1 MAMDNFSIKFR
12 VFTGKFS
19 RLMSQFSRL
28 FVRFIYQYTVYHFN
42 STTHTRGS
50 YFMLNTKE
58 INSCFKLASKKSSF
72 LQETDCANV
81 TKVKMI
87 VKLLPAVGKLARQNR
102 MQILRPHK
110 SRQNY
115 NIMSPN
121 YLYILYLPFFS
132 FKGFHNCLAYSHFYY
147 FKVSGQIFVLSTCRC
162 GWKGTFRKGPDPA
175 FSLAAGP
182 DTWLS
187 GLTYE
192 KEGIISKKPIYEL
205 ETTKTKPNAA
215 VLANDIYFSQLI
227 T

>member
-1 MAMDNFSIKFR
+1 LLIALSRFKTNKETVLSTYINKLPLGNIDYKEKYEETYCYAKYASLYKCDISMAMDNFSIKFR

-110 SRQNY
+110 SR
-115 NIMSPN
+115 
-121 YLYILYLPFFS
+121 
-132 FKGFHNCLAYSHFYY
+132 
-147 FKVSGQIFVLSTCRC
+147 
-162 GWKGTFRKGPDPA
+162 
-175 FSLAAGP
+175 
-182 DTWLS
+182 
-187 GLTYE
+187 
-192 KEGIISKKPIYEL
+192 
-205 ETTKTKPNAA
+205 
-215 VLANDIYFSQLI
+215 
-227 T
+227 